1 MKVYKKKVFDYES
14 VINLCFRITII
25 LDIIYLLLNIHI
37 YIYLKEDFYVMGWYG
52 VVWFLTSVVYYV
64 NRCSMDYKEKIL
76 KKISSSILKERES
89 FKNNTDIKKS
99 KYFILSIIYMIKYFS
114 ITPLISLYIFLINK
128 FLHDKVG
135 NLIVLLEW
143 IPSVFFITITIV
155 LLLELV
161 HLLEQ
166 KIIAK
171 IIVIIIFLVI
181 VFGLFSTKDGII
193 EWVFL
198 ALVFMSAK
206 DMLSPDIKYLNL
218 SAEEAN
224 SVNEKNEDNTEL
236 KRRIVDL
243 KYSLLLIIPS
253 FYISLK
259 FSEILINTKLYK
271 KIVCF
276 LLQNSENNF
285 LRLIY
290 EGEVKLFITFCIT
303 YTIHQKR
310 SAIFR
315 IIKQIIS

>member
-1 MKVYKKKVFDYES
+1 MFYGLQGE
-14 VINLCFRITII
+14 
-25 LDIIYLLLNIHI
+25 NI
-37 YIYLKEDFYVMGWYG
+37 
-52 VVWFLTSVVYYV
+52 
-64 NRCSMDYKEKIL
+64 
-76 KKISSSILKERES
+76 KKIRSSILKERES
-89 FKNNTDIKKS
+89 FKNNTNIKKS

-114 ITPLISLYIFLINK
+114 ITPLISLYNFLINK
-128 FLHDKVG
+128 FLYDKVG

-236 KRRIVDL
+236 KRRIVNL

-253 FYISLK
+253 FYFSLK